1 MNTGIPRENTAF
13 APFPS
18 HTSDTILNCMIMER
32 FLRSL
37 GQHTLA
43 KTEVAGRIFFF
54 WADAVGNCLSRG
66 FYFSET
72 VRQIYGI
79 GVKSLPLICTV
90 GLSVG
95 IVMSMQTL
103 GTLEKFGATNYVAVV
118 VGLAVVRELGP
129 VLTAI
134 MVAARAGSGISA
146 EIGSMRVTGQI
157 DALIVSAVNP
167 VRYLVATRL
176 VACMVALPLLTVIAD
191 VLGIL
196 GGMFIA
202 VIEVS
207 MNPHLYLS
215 YTLEYVGLNDVIS
228 GLVKTIPFGML
239 IGVVAG
245 FYGFYARGGTEGV
258 GIATQAGVVTSAF
271 LIILSNVIFTR
282 ILLQLF

>member
-1 MNTGIPRENTAF
+1 M
-13 APFPS
+13 
-18 HTSDTILNCMIMER
+18 
-32 FLRSL
+32 RSL
-37 GQHTLA
+37 GQFTLA
-43 KTEVAGRIFFF
+43 ATGASGRLFFF
-54 WADAVGNCLSRG
+54 WADAMAKCLGRG

-72 VRQIYGI
+72 LRQIYSI
-79 GVKSLPLICTV
+79 GVKSLPLTGTV

-103 GTLEKFGATNYVAVV
+103 GTLEQFGATNYVAVV

-157 DALIVSAVNP
+157 EALIVSAVNP

-191 VLGIL
+191 VLGIM

-202 VIEVS
+202 LIEAG

-215 YTLEYVGLNDVIS
+215 YTLEYVGLPDVLS

-239 IGVVAG
+239 IGVVAS

-258 GIATQAGVVTSAF
+258 GNATQAGVVTSAF

-282 ILLQLF
+282 ILLQFF